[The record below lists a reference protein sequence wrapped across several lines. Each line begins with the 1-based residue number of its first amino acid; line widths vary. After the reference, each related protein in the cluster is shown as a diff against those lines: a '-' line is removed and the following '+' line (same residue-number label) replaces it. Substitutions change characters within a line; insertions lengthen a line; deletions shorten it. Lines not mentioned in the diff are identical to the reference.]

1 MFFIMYFFFCNV
13 LSKCLYAMF
22 LCVVFFCFESL
33 WLNRAGSNF
42 SFKYSGCAS
51 GEVNMI
57 IFFLPF
63 YSKFAS
69 K

>member
-1 MFFIMYFFFCNV
+1 MFFIMYFFSVMCCQSVCTQCVSV
-13 LSKCLYAMF
+13 L
-22 LCVVFFCFESL
+22 FFCFESL
-33 WLNRAGSNF
+33 RLNRAGSNF

>member
-1 MFFIMYFFFCNV
+1 MFFIMYFFSVMCCQSVYTQCFSV
-13 LSKCLYAMF
+13 L
-22 LCVVFFCFESL
+22 FFCFESL
-33 WLNRAGSNF
+33 RLNRAGSNF

>member
-1 MFFIMYFFFCNV
+1 MFFIMYFFNV
-13 LSKCLYAMF
+13 VKVFIRNVCL
-22 LCVVFFCFESL
+22 CCFFCYQSL
-33 WLNRAGSNF
+33 RLNRAGSNF

>member
-13 LSKCLYAMF
+13 LSKCLHTMF
-22 LCVVFFCFESL
+22 LCVVFCFESL
-33 WLNRAGSNF
+33 RLNRAGSNF